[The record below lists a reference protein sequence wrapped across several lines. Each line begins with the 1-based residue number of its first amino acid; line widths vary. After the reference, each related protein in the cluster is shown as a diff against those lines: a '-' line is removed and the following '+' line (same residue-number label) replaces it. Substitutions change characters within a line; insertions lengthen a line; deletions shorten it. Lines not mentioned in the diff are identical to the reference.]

1 MSTQR
6 LLFVRPFCLDPLFKP
21 LETAHGVGPRLKSLY
36 ERLCGGQKIKNLL
49 FHTPIDITER
59 LACPSISAAPY
70 EKPVILTLT
79 VEKHTQPPRRPQP
92 YRIRCSDLT
101 GFVDLVFFN
110 AQHAWLTNK
119 YPIGKKIIITGSL
132 DDFKGTRQI
141 THPEILTSV
150 DETKDIIYPLTAGI
164 SNKMLRKIMLDSL
177 SNCPTL
183 PEWHSDSVIKQKQWK
198 PWDVCLR
205 HLHNPDTINDLLPE
219 SPYKS
224 RLAYDEL
231 LANQLTLAIVRREE
245 HKNKGRSFPPA
256 LTLRRSVLSKL
267 PWSLTD
273 SQSKVLQEIDHDM
286 AKPSRML
293 RLIQGD
299 VGSGKTIVALLAM
312 LNAIESGAQAAI
324 MAPTEILARQHE
336 ASFKKLLEGT
346 KINIVTLTGRDK
358 GKARKDLLAQIEN
371 GNANI
376 IIGTHAI
383 FQESIGFSDLGL
395 AVIDEQHR
403 FGVHQRLQLSSKT
416 KGCDVLVMTATP
428 IPRTLALT
436 AYGDLDVSRITEK
449 PIGRKPIDTRLIPL
463 TKLEDLIARLQSQAA
478 QVYWVCPLVEESEI
492 LDLSAAEDRFEYLKS
507 FFGDAV
513 GLVHGRMKAI
523 EKESVMHKF
532 ASGALKILVA
542 TTVIE
547 VGVNVP
553 NATIMVIEHAE
564 RFGLA
569 QLHQLR
575 GRVGRGSDQS
585 YCFLA
590 YSDGIGV
597 TAKKRLTTMRD
608 TNDGF
613 IIAEEDLKLRGFGE
627 ILGTKQSGIEEFHFA
642 DLNAHSDLLSMA
654 RDDALLIINKDPELI
669 SDRGKALRV
678 LLYLFERDRAIAYL
692 RSG

>member
-1 MSTQR
+1 M
-6 LLFVRPFCLDPLFKP
+6 RPFSLDPLFKP
-21 LETAHGVGPRLKSLY
+21 LESAHGIGPRLKTLY
-36 ERLCGGQKIKNLL
+36 ERLVGGSLIKHLL
-49 FHTPIDITER
+49 FHTPSSISER
-59 LACPSISAAPY
+59 LPCTSIAAAPY
-70 EKPVILTLT
+70 EQDIILALT
-79 VEKHTQPPRRPQP
+79 VEKHTPPPRRPQP

-101 GFVDLVFFN
+101 GFIDLVFFN
-110 AQHAWLTNK
+110 AHHAWLHK
-119 YPIGKKIIITGSL
+119 QYPEGQKIIITGRIE
-132 DDFKGTRQI
+132 DFKGTRQI
-141 THPEILTSV
+141 THPEILQSTT
-150 DETKDIIYPLTAGI
+150 DTKDILYPLTAGLT
-164 SNKMLRKIMLDSL
+164 NKMLRKIMLDAL
-177 SNCPTL
+177 SACPVL
-183 PEWHSDSVIKQKQWK
+183 PEWHSNSVLKTQK
-198 PWDVCLR
+198 WDVWDKSLR
-205 HLHNPDTINDLLPE
+205 RLHYPESNDDLLPE
-219 SPYKS
+219 SPFVS

-231 LANQLTLAIVRREE
+231 LANQLTLAIVRRNEV
-245 HKNKGRSFPPA
+245 KNKGRAFPPA
-256 LTLRRSVLSKL
+256 LTLRTKILSAL
-267 PWSLTD
+267 PWALTNSQKNVLTD
-273 SQSKVLQEIDHDM
+273 IDNDM
-286 AKPSRML
+286 TSGSRML

-299 VGSGKTIVALLAM
+299 VGSGKTIVALIAM
-312 LNAIESGAQAAI
+312 LNAVNAGAQAAI

-336 ASFKKLLEGT
+336 QSFRKLLDGT
-346 KINIVTLTGRDK
+346 DIKIVTLTGRDK
-358 GKARKDLLAQIEN
+358 GKARQEILSFIET
-371 GNANI
+371 GKAHI
-376 IIGTHAI
+376 IIGTHSL
-383 FQESIGFSDLGL
+383 FQESIKFHDLGI

-449 PIGRKPIDTRLIPL
+449 PIGRKAIDTRLIPL
-463 TKLEDLIARLQSQAA
+463 EKLDELIARLQSQKA
-478 QVYWVCPLVEESEI
+478 QIYWVCPLVEESEL
-492 LDLSAAEDRFEYLKS
+492 LDLSAAEERFEYLKTH
-507 FFGDAV
+507 FGDDV
-513 GLVHGRMKAI
+513 GLVHGRMKAA
-523 EKESVMHKF
+523 EKDSIMQKF
-532 ASGALKILVA
+532 VSGAIKILVA

-590 YSDGIGV
+590 YSQGIGQ

-642 DLNAHSDLLSMA
+642 DLIAHADLLSIA
-654 RDDALLIINKDPELI
+654 KDDALHIINKDPELI
-669 SDRGKALRV
+669 SERGKALRV